1 MWIFCCSLLNFDFS
15 GAHSLG
21 FCHCLFFIDRLY
33 DFKGTGL
40 PDPDMDLSIL
50 DALRKKCPKP
60 VSTISSISSDP
71 KAFIN
76 QASTTPFHL
85 DNSFYHGVLNGEA
98 VLQLDQELAFTSLT
112 NDLVVRYANSPRFF
126 ILQFSK
132 AMIKLGNVGVL
143 TGEEGEIR
151 RNCRRVNNKNH
162 WYTWTVKFIYGYWF
176 SVQQINIRNGGL
188 LVWSFP
194 RGEVCFYFPK

>member
-1 MWIFCCSLLNFDFS
+1 MCLIWIS

-21 FCHCLFFIDRLY
+21 FVHCLFFIDRLY

-40 PDPDMDLSIL
+40 PDPDMDHGVLA
-50 DALRKKCPKP
+50 ALRKKCPKP
-60 VSTISSISSDP
+60 ITPITNISSDP

-76 QASTTPFHL
+76 QATTTPFRL
-85 DNSFYHGVLNGEA
+85 DNSFYHGVLSGRA

-112 NDLVVRYANSPRFF
+112 NDLAVRYANSPSVF

-143 TGEEGEIR
+143 TGQQGVIR
-151 RNCRRVNNKNH
+151 RNCRRVNSKNH
-162 WYTWTVKFIYGYWF
+162 
-176 SVQQINIRNGGL
+176 
-188 LVWSFP
+188 
-194 RGEVCFYFPK
+194 

>member
-1 MWIFCCSLLNFDFS
+1 
-15 GAHSLG
+15 
-21 FCHCLFFIDRLY
+21 
-33 DFKGTGL
+33 
-40 PDPDMDLSIL
+40 MDLSTL

-60 VSTISSISSDP
+60 VSTISNISSDP

-76 QASTTPFHL
+76 QATTTPFHL

-112 NDLVVRYANSPRFF
+112 DDLVVRYANSPRLF
-126 ILQFSK
+126 IHQFSK

-151 RNCRRVNNKNH
+151 TNCRRLNNKNH
-162 WYTWTVKFIYGYWF
+162 
-176 SVQQINIRNGGL
+176 
-188 LVWSFP
+188 
-194 RGEVCFYFPK
+194 